1 MASFYTKRF
10 EALRPKVTEAVAQ
23 RNLAKKVLKNFAKF
37 TGKHLRQNLF
47 FNKTAG
53 LRPATL
59 FKKRLWH
66 RSFEAC
72 NFIKKEIL
80 AQVFPRK
87 FFKISKN
94 NFLYRTPS
102 MAASQVA

>member
-1 MASFYTKRF
+1 MS
-10 EALRPKVTEAVAQ
+10 EAVTWICSVQ
-23 RNLAKKVLKNFAKF
+23 KLFLKIS
-37 TGKHLRQNLF
+37 QNSQENICARISF

-59 FKKRLWH
+59 FKKTLWH

-102 MAASQVA
+102 MAASQVAWL